1 MFWREID
8 EIRAESHVAASGGG
22 PMTSPLLLID
32 RIAALPDEQ
41 AIIAL
46 ALVLERQGRAIDL
59 YTQLTQQER
68 LCQALS
74 QPEITD
80 HIQPD
85 PSATDG
91 DLARTALAHFAD
103 SEPTTVPLVEDA
115 ISLAPMT
122 QRDPVKTLRLTLS
135 VGALVLMAFDA
146 DIDVRPQRIGG
157 WTLEFRS
164 KSVTDANIGKL
175 LSQLLGYCSRHSTS
189 G

>member
-1 MFWREID
+1 
-8 EIRAESHVAASGGG
+8 
-22 PMTSPLLLID
+22 MTSPFLLID

-41 AIIAL
+41 AIIAR
-46 ALVLERQGRAIDL
+46 ALVLERQGRAIDTF
-59 YTQLTQQER
+59 TQSTQQAH
-68 LCQALS
+68 LCEAIS
-74 QPEITD
+74 RPEITD

-85 PSATDG
+85 PSATGG
-91 DLARTALAHFAD
+91 DLARTALGHLAD

-122 QRDPVKTLRLTLS
+122 QRDDPVKTLGLTLG
-135 VGALVLMAFDA
+135 VGALVLLAFHA
-146 DIDVRPQRIGG
+146 DIDVRLQRIGG

-175 LSQLLGYCSRHSTS
+175 LSQLLGYCSRRPTS